1 METRKNN
8 KQNIPHK
15 SSRKKGLSVMSGVV
29 PSMFSIGIIKKKI
42 AHPAFP
48 QLRQRSGQ
56 VQPFLWQVRRHG
68 TGRSKGGT

>member
-29 PSMFSIGIIKKKI
+29 PSMFSIGIIKKNSTPSFP
-42 AHPAFP
+42 PAKGKDQDRYNLF
-48 QLRQRSGQ
+48 S
-56 VQPFLWQVRRHG
+56 
-68 TGRSKGGT
+68 GRSVAMAL